1 MQGYE
6 VCVCTCVCVSEV
18 PIAKGNAHS
27 VVGVGVVG
35 RRNDRMNGWIGKQR
49 ETTTTK
55 IILEKSLDGV
65 SVIGGVERLVEIK

>member
-1 MQGYE
+1 MRLY
-6 VCVCTCVCVSEV
+6 VCVCVSEV